1 MPQPTVAVLG
11 ASTNRAKF
19 GNKAVRA
26 FLQAGWTVYPVNPR
40 ASEIE
45 GLPCFASLDEV
56 PSGRLDRVSFYLPPG
71 IGIHAL
77 DVVARRPVG
86 EVWLN
91 PGTASPALLARA
103 AELGLN
109 VVQGCSIIDVG
120 GNPESL

>member
-1 MPQPTVAVLG
+1 MSQPTVAVLG
-11 ASTNRAKF
+11 ASTNRSKF

-45 GLPCFASLDEV
+45 GLPCFPTLDDV
-56 PSGRLDRVSFYLPPG
+56 PPGRLDRVSFYLPPA
-71 IGIHAL
+71 IGLEAL
-77 DVVARRPVG
+77 DLVARRPVG

-91 PGTASPALLARA
+91 PGTASPAILKRA
-103 AELGLN
+103 EELGLN

-120 GNPESL
+120 GNPGSL